1 MLRAERLVN
10 YFPNTL
16 GIPAFF
22 FATKESSET
31 NPPFETIKPLGT
43 FLRAIGTTRSSPSHE
58 GMKMRRFVSLFSA
71 LTVSSFVTMAS
82 AEQQWL
88 TLPPT
93 RHCRINIWSAVFGRG
108 KPQ

>member
-10 YFPNTL
+10 PNTL

-22 FATKESSET
+22 CMKESSKS

-58 GMKMRRFVSLFSA
+58 GMNMRRFVSLFCF
-71 LTVSSFVTMAS
+71 LTVSSFITMA
-82 AEQQWL
+82 
-88 TLPPT
+88 
-93 RHCRINIWSAVFGRG
+93 
-108 KPQ
+108 